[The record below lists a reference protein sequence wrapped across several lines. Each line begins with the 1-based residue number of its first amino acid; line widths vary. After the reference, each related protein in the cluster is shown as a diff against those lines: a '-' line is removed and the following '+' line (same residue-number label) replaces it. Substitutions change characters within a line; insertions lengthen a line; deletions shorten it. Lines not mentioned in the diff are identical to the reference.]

1 MIARRH
7 VYHLAGYD
15 PIDAAAL
22 YRRFTRQLDI
32 FRRTWNVNASLSPL
46 DRPADKPSASWT
58 VKADAADWQVEAV
71 HEIWLWD
78 DIVHRDAARP
88 LPVRLYKAAVT
99 YLDFIATGTM
109 FRYVKANQ
117 RYAIFFLFPLL
128 ALVLFA
134 AGGWLVAHLLIGLLG
149 LSGLGAAAAGV
160 LCGLAVF
167 FALLRW
173 PGRRWRVQQLLDDW
187 IFARDYLYGRRPD
200 AGARLDQF
208 AEALV
213 ARAREGAVDEIVIAG
228 HSLGAMFA
236 LDVIVRA
243 LERDPELGRRGVSVC
258 VLTIGATIPKFA
270 LHPSARGIRQT
281 IARAAAEQSIA
292 WVEYQSRADTISF
305 YRFDPVALK
314 RIAGDRLDGRPV
326 IRRVQIHDM
335 LSPESFARYRRNVLR
350 LHYQSVMANERRAP
364 YDYYLMV
371 CGPVAFRDWTT
382 APVGFLDFVSADGV
396 ASFRSPPGRTEAAA
410 TAS

>member
-1 MIARRH
+1 MVARRH

-15 PIDAAAL
+15 PVDAEAL
-22 YRRFTRQLDI
+22 HRRFTRQLDI
-32 FRRTWNVNASLSPL
+32 FRRTWNVEASLSAIE
-46 DRPADKPSASWT
+46 RPSGEPAARWT
-58 VKADAADWQVEAV
+58 VNAHSAGWQVEAV

-78 DIVHRDAARP
+78 DIVRGDFTRP
-88 LPVRLYKAAVT
+88 FPLRLWSAVVT

-117 RYAIFFLFPLL
+117 RYAIFFLFPML
-128 ALVLFA
+128 ALALFA
-134 AGGWLVAHLLIGLLG
+134 AGGWLAARLLVGWLD
-149 LSGLGAAAAGV
+149 LSGAGAAAAGV
-160 LCGLAVF
+160 VCALAVF
-167 FALLRW
+167 FVLLRW

-187 IFARDYLYGRRPD
+187 IFARDYLYGRRAD
-200 AGARLDQF
+200 AQARLDQF
-208 AEALV
+208 AEALI
-213 ARAREGAVDEIVIAG
+213 ARVRAGGADEIVIVG

-243 LERDPELGRRGVSVC
+243 LAGDPDLARRGVSVC
-258 VLTIGATIPKFA
+258 VLTVGATIPKFA
-270 LHPSARGIRQT
+270 LHPSARRIRDT
-281 IARAAAEQSIA
+281 IARVAAESSIA

-371 CGPVAFRDWTT
+371 CGPAAFTDWTM
-382 APVGFLDFVSADGV
+382 APAGFLDFVSAGG
-396 ASFRSPPGRTEAAA
+396 ALSGAARDRA
-410 TAS
+410 VIAAPVS

>member
-15 PIDAAAL
+15 PVDAEAL
-22 YRRFTRQLDI
+22 HRRFGRQLDI
-32 FRRTWNVNASLSPL
+32 FRRTWNVTAALGPL
-46 DRPADKPSASWT
+46 EKPDGQHVACWSVGT
-58 VKADAADWQVEAV
+58 QGPDWQVEAV
-71 HEIWLWD
+71 HEIWRWD
-78 DIVHRDAARP
+78 DIVRADFLRP
-88 LPVRLYKAAVT
+88 LPVRLAKAAVA
-99 YLDFIATGTM
+99 YADFIVTGTM
-109 FRYVKANQ
+109 FRYVMANQ

-134 AGGWLVAHLLIGLLG
+134 AGGWLAASLLISVLG
-149 LSGLGAAAAGV
+149 LTGPVAILAGIGSGVAAF
-160 LCGLAVF
+160 LI
-167 FALLRW
+167 LLRW
-173 PGRRWRVQQLLDDW
+173 PGARWRVQQLLDDW
-187 IFARDYLYGRRPD
+187 IFARDYLFGRRPD
-200 AGARLDQF
+200 AEARLDEF
-208 AEALV
+208 AQALV
-213 ARAREGAVDEIVIAG
+213 ARVQAGGVDEIVIVG

-243 LERDPELGRRGVSVC
+243 LARDPDLGRHGVPVC

-270 LHPSARGIRQT
+270 LHPSANRIRDT
-281 IARAAAEQSIA
+281 IARVVAEPSVA

-314 RIAGDRLDGRPV
+314 RISGDRLDGKPV

-371 CGPVAFRDWTT
+371 CGPVAFADWTM
-382 APVGFLDFVSADGV
+382 APLGFLDCVS
-396 ASFRSPPGRTEAAA
+396 EAGALAGGNRDRAPLGAGAA
-410 TAS
+410 

>member
-15 PIDAAAL
+15 PIDAEAQH
-22 YRRFTRQLDI
+22 RRFGRQLDI
-32 FRRTWNVNASLSPL
+32 FRRTWNVSASLSPL
-46 DRPADKPSASWT
+46 EQPDGRHAARWT
-58 VKADAADWQVEAV
+58 VNAQGPDWQVEAV
-71 HEIWLWD
+71 HEVWRWD
-78 DIVHRDAARP
+78 DIVRADFLRP
-88 LPVRLYKAAVT
+88 LPVRLGKAAVA
-99 YLDFIATGTM
+99 YADFIATGTM
-109 FRYVKANQ
+109 FRYVMANQ

-134 AGGWLVAHLLIGLLG
+134 AGGWLGAYVFVAVLG
-149 LSGLGAAAAGV
+149 LSGPIAVLAGI
-160 LCGLAVF
+160 GSGIAVF
-167 FALLRW
+167 LILLRW
-173 PGRRWRVQQLLDDW
+173 PGARWRVQQLLDDW
-187 IFARDYLYGRRPD
+187 IFARDYFYGRRPD
-200 AGARLDQF
+200 AEARLDEF

-213 ARAREGAVDEIVIAG
+213 ARVRAGGVDEIVIVG

-236 LDVIVRA
+236 LDVVVRA
-243 LERDPELGRRGVSVC
+243 LARDPDLGRHGVPVC

-270 LHPSARGIRQT
+270 LHPSAHRIRET
-281 IARAAAEQSIA
+281 IARVVAEPSVA

-314 RIAGDRLDGRPV
+314 RIAGDRLDGKPV

-335 LSPESFARYRRNVLR
+335 LTPESFARYRRNVLR

-371 CGPVAFRDWTT
+371 CGPVAFADWTM
-382 APVGFLDFVSADGV
+382 APLGFLDFVTGEGTLAGGQQ
-396 ASFRSPPGRTEAAA
+396 GRAAA
-410 TAS
+410 GAGAA

>member
-15 PIDAAAL
+15 PIDAEAQH
-22 YRRFTRQLDI
+22 RRFGRQLEI
-32 FRRTWNVNASLSPL
+32 FRRTWNVTASLSAL
-46 DRPADKPSASWT
+46 EQPSGQHAARWT
-58 VKADAADWQVEAV
+58 INAQAANWHVEAV
-71 HEIWLWD
+71 HEVWRWD
-78 DIVHRDAARP
+78 DIVRADFQRP
-88 LPVRLYKAAVT
+88 LPIRLGKAAVA
-99 YLDFIATGTM
+99 YADFIATGTM
-109 FRYVKANQ
+109 FRYVMANQ
-117 RYAIFFLFPLL
+117 RYAIFFLFPML

-134 AGGWLVAHLLIGLLG
+134 AGGWLAASLVVGALD
-149 LSGLGAAAAGV
+149 LSGLAAALAGIA
-160 LCGLAVF
+160 CGLAVF
-167 FALLRW
+167 LVLLRW

-200 AGARLDQF
+200 AEARLDEF

-213 ARAREGAVDEIVIAG
+213 ARVRAGGVDEIVIVG

-236 LDVIVRA
+236 LDVVVRA
-243 LERDPELGRRGVSVC
+243 LARDPDLGRHGISVC

-270 LHPSARGIRQT
+270 LHPSARRIRET
-281 IARAAAEQSIA
+281 IARVVAEPAIP

-314 RIAGDRLDGRPV
+314 RIAGDRLDGKPV

-335 LSPESFARYRRNVLR
+335 LTSESFARYRRNVLR

-371 CGPVAFRDWTT
+371 CGPVAFTDWTMSP
-382 APVGFLDFVSADGV
+382 AGFLDFVAEEGTCVGSSHDQATG
-396 ASFRSPPGRTEAAA
+396 AGAA
-410 TAS
+410 

>member
-15 PIDAAAL
+15 PIDAEAQH
-22 YRRFTRQLDI
+22 RRFGRQLDI
-32 FRRTWNVNASLSPL
+32 FRRTWNVLTSLSPL
-46 DRPADKPSASWT
+46 EQPDGRHTARWT
-58 VKADAADWQVEAV
+58 VNAQGPDWQVEAV
-71 HEIWLWD
+71 HEVWRWD
-78 DIVHRDAARP
+78 DIVRADFLRR
-88 LPVRLYKAAVT
+88 LPVRLGKAAIA
-99 YLDFIATGTM
+99 YADFIATGTM
-109 FRYVKANQ
+109 FRYVMANQ

-128 ALVLFA
+128 ALILFA
-134 AGGWLVAHLLIGLLG
+134 AGGWLAAYILIAVLG
-149 LSGLGAAAAGV
+149 LTGPIAILAGIGSGLAAF
-160 LCGLAVF
+160 LI
-167 FALLRW
+167 LLRW
-173 PGRRWRVQQLLDDW
+173 PGARWRVQQLLDDW

-200 AGARLDQF
+200 AEARLDEF
-208 AEALV
+208 ADALM
-213 ARAREGAVDEIVIAG
+213 ARVRAGGVDEIVIVG

-236 LDVIVRA
+236 LDVVVRA
-243 LERDPELGRRGVSVC
+243 LARDPDLGRHGVAVC

-270 LHPSARGIRQT
+270 LHPSARRLRET
-281 IARAAAEQSIA
+281 IARVVAEPSVA

-314 RIAGDRLDGRPV
+314 RIAGDRLDGKPV

-371 CGPVAFRDWTT
+371 CGPVAFADWTM
-382 APVGFLDFVSADGV
+382 APTGFLDFVTGEGALAGGKRD
-396 ASFRSPPGRTEAAA
+396 RAAA
-410 TAS
+410 GAGAA

>member
-1 MIARRH
+1 MIALRH

-15 PIDAAAL
+15 PIDAEAQH
-22 YRRFTRQLDI
+22 RRFGRQLDI
-32 FRRTWNVNASLSPL
+32 FRRTWNVTASLGP
-46 DRPADKPSASWT
+46 REKP
-58 VKADAADWQVEAV
+58 DGQHAARWNISTRGPDWQVDAV
-71 HEIWLWD
+71 HEVWRWD
-78 DIVHRDAARP
+78 DIVRADFLRP
-88 LPVRLYKAAVT
+88 LPVRLAKAAVA
-99 YLDFIATGTM
+99 YADFIATGTM
-109 FRYVKANQ
+109 FRYVMANQ
-117 RYAIFFLFPLL
+117 RYAIFFLFPLF

-134 AGGWLVAHLLIGLLG
+134 AGGWLAASLLTGALG
-149 LSGLGAAAAGV
+149 LSGLAAALAGIA
-160 LCGLAVF
+160 CGLGVF
-167 FALLRW
+167 LLLLRW
-173 PGRRWRVQQLLDDW
+173 PGGRWRVQQLLDDW

-200 AGARLDQF
+200 AEARLDEF
-208 AEALV
+208 ADSLV
-213 ARAREGAVDEIVIAG
+213 ARVRAGGVDEIVIAG

-243 LERDPELGRRGVSVC
+243 LARDPDLGRRDVSVC

-270 LHPSARGIRQT
+270 LHPRAHRIRET
-281 IARAAAEQSIA
+281 IARAVAEPSIA

-314 RIAGDRLDGRPV
+314 RIAGDRLDGKPV

-371 CGPVAFRDWTT
+371 CGPAAFADWTM
-382 APVGFLDFVSADGV
+382 APLGFLDVV
-396 ASFRSPPGRTEAAA
+396 TETGALAGSNRDRAALGA
-410 TAS
+410 GAA

>member
-15 PIDAAAL
+15 PIDAEAQH
-22 YRRFTRQLDI
+22 RRFGRQLDI
-32 FRRTWNVNASLSPL
+32 FRRTWNVAASHSPIE
-46 DRPADKPSASWT
+46 KPDGRNTAFWT
-58 VKADAADWQVEAV
+58 VNAEGSNWHVEAV
-71 HEIWLWD
+71 HEIWRWD
-78 DIVHRDAARP
+78 DIVRADILRP
-88 LPVRLYKAAVT
+88 LTVRLGKAAIA
-99 YLDFIATGTM
+99 YADFIASGTM
-109 FRYVKANQ
+109 FRYVMANQ

-134 AGGWLVAHLLIGLLG
+134 AGGWLAASVLISLLD
-149 LSGLGAAAAGV
+149 LSGIVATVAGIA
-160 LCGLAVF
+160 CGLAVF
-167 FALLRW
+167 LLLLRW

-187 IFARDYLYGRRPD
+187 IFARDYLYDRRPD
-200 AGARLDQF
+200 AEARLDEF

-213 ARAREGAVDEIVIAG
+213 ARVQAGGTDEIVIVG

-236 LDVIVRA
+236 LDVVVRA
-243 LERDPELGRRGVSVC
+243 LARDPNLGRHGVPVY

-270 LHPSARGIRQT
+270 LHPRARRLRDT
-281 IARAAAEQSIA
+281 IARAVAEPAVA

-314 RIAGDRLDGRPV
+314 RIAGDRLDAKPV

-335 LSPESFARYRRNVLR
+335 LTPASFARYRRNVLR

-371 CGPVAFRDWTT
+371 CGPVAFADWTMS
-382 APVGFLDFVSADGV
+382 PQGFLDFVTGDGALV
-396 ASFRSPPGRTEAAA
+396 ERGQGRTAASA
-410 TAS
+410 GAA

>member
-15 PIDAAAL
+15 PIDAEAQH
-22 YRRFTRQLDI
+22 RRFTRQLDI
-32 FRRTWNVNASLSPL
+32 FRRTWNVDASLSTIE
-46 DRPADKPSASWT
+46 RPAGEPAARWT
-58 VKADAADWQVEAV
+58 VNAQGPDWRVEAA
-71 HEIWLWD
+71 HEVWLWD
-78 DIVHRDAARP
+78 DIVRDDFRKS
-88 LPVRLYKAAVT
+88 LPVRLWDAVVA
-99 YLDFIATGTM
+99 YFDFIATGTM

-134 AGGWLVAHLLIGLLG
+134 AAGWLAARLLTGWLG
-149 LSGLGAAAAGV
+149 LTGLSAVAVGIV
-160 LCGLAVF
+160 CGLAVF
-167 FALLRW
+167 LVLLRW

-187 IFARDYLYGRRPD
+187 IFARDYLFGRRTD
-200 AGARLDQF
+200 AEARLDRF
-208 AEALV
+208 AQALV
-213 ARAREGAVDEIVIAG
+213 ARVRGGGLDEIVIVG

-243 LERDPELGRRGVSVC
+243 FALDPDLGRRGVAIC

-270 LHPSARGIRQT
+270 LHPAARRLRDVSARVV
-281 IARAAAEQSIA
+281 AEPSVA

-314 RIAGDRLDGRPV
+314 RIGGDRLDGKPV

-364 YDYYLMV
+364 YDYYMMV
-371 CGPVAFRDWTT
+371 CGPVAFVDWTM
-382 APVGFLDFVSADGV
+382 APLGFLDFVGPDGTL
-396 ASFRSPPGRTEAAA
+396 SEHAAA
-410 TAS
+410 RSAAAEPAS